1 MPNQTLAG
9 KVAIVTGC
17 GSPGG
22 IGAACARRLLADGAT
37 VIVTDRVAEDAARVA
52 ADMDGAVSSMGVDVT
67 DRAQIDACVSSVLGQ
82 HGRIDI
88 LINNAGTSAGAKPFL
103 EITAEDWAQSL
114 GVNLKG
120 TADFCQ
126 AVIPAMQA
134 QGEGVIVN
142 MSSMVG
148 LAAQRAFGAYTTT
161 KHGLIGMTKTIAAEF
176 GPDGI
181 RCVAVCPGFIA
192 TDFHEA
198 VNQRMADEQGVTL
211 EDIHKQRYAT
221 VALRRAGTADE
232 VAGLVAFA
240 CGPEGRYIT
249 GVPLA
254 VTGGVQMGL

>member
-1 MPNQTLAG
+1 MTAQTLEG
-9 KVAIVTGC
+9 KVAIITGC

-22 IGAACARRLLADGAT
+22 IGAACVRRLLKGGAT
-37 VIVTDRVAEDAARVA
+37 VILTDRVAEDAAQVA
-52 ADMDGAVSSMGVDVT
+52 ADMEGPVTSMGVNVT
-67 DRAQIDACVSSVLGQ
+67 DRTQIDACVASTLDK

-88 LINNAGTSAGAKPFL
+88 LVNNAGTSAGAKPFL
-103 EITAEDWAQSL
+103 EITAEDWEQSL
-114 GVNLKG
+114 SVNLKG

-126 AVIPAMQA
+126 AVLPTMQS
-134 QGEGVIVN
+134 QKDGVIVN

-181 RCVAVCPGFIA
+181 RCVAVCPGFIS

-211 EDIHKQRYAT
+211 SDIHDQRYAT
-221 VALRRAGTADE
+221 VALRRAGTAEE

-240 CGPEGRYIT
+240 CGPEGRYVT

>member
-1 MPNQTLAG
+1 MPARDLED
-9 KVAIVTGC
+9 KIAIITGC

-22 IGAACARRLLADGAT
+22 IGAACARRLLEGGAT
-37 VIVTDRVAEDAARVA
+37 VILTDRVAEDAARVA
-52 ADMDGAVSSMGVDVT
+52 SDMDGPVTPMGVDIA
-67 DRAQIDACVSSVLGQ
+67 DRSQIDACVAETIDR

-88 LINNAGTSAGAKPFL
+88 LVNNAGTSAGAKPFL
-103 EITAEDWAQSL
+103 QITADDWATSL

-126 AVIPAMQA
+126 AVIPTMQA
-134 QGEGVIVN
+134 QQDGVIVN

-161 KHGLIGMTKTIAAEF
+161 KHGLVGMTKTIAAEF

-181 RCVAVCPGFIA
+181 RCVAICPGFIA

-211 EDIHKQRYAT
+211 EDIHAQRYQT